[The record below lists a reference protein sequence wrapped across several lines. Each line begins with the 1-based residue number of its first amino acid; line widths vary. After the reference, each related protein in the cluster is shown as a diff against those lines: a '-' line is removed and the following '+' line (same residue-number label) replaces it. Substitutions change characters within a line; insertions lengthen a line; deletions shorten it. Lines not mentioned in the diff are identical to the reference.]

1 MKQNNG
7 VGEQLKLK
15 YIININKMKN
25 KQEVHQSYPIEYKH
39 IKDNGK
45 IHIVVDKKN
54 QFQYFYCD
62 ACNCFWDKMP
72 KTQSLT

>member
-1 MKQNNG
+1 
-7 VGEQLKLK
+7 
-15 YIININKMKN
+15 MKN